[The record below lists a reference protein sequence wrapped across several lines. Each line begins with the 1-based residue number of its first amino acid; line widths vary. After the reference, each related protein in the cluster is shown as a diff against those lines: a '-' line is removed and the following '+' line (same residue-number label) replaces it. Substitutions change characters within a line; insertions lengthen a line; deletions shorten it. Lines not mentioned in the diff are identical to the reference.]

1 MLIAKGRCLVNLRS
15 QAAVLLGKADE
26 DIYLAQALI
35 ADTKISDDLWGFHA
49 QQAAEKLFKSLLAS
63 QEITFPYTHQ
73 ISLLT
78 DLLEDHGFDL
88 EEKYLSLISLTA
100 YAAGLRYS
108 FADSSQSTPLDR
120 PAILRIIAALRDFVR
135 KSF

>member
-1 MLIAKGRCLVNLRS
+1 MNLRS
-15 QAAVLLGKADE
+15 QAEVLLGKADE
-26 DIYLAQALI
+26 DLYLAQALV
-35 ADTKISDDLWGFHA
+35 ADTRMSDDLWGFHA

-63 QEITFPYTHQ
+63 REITFPYNHQ

-88 EEKYLSLISLTA
+88 DEKYLSLISLTA

-108 FADSSQSTPLDR
+108 FAHSSQSAPLDR
-120 PAILRIIAALRDFVR
+120 SAILTIIIALREFVR

>member
-1 MLIAKGRCLVNLRS
+1 MNLRS
-15 QAAVLLGKADE
+15 QAEVLLGKADE
-26 DIYLAQALI
+26 DLYLAQALV
-35 ADTKISDDLWGFHA
+35 ADTRMSDDLWGFHA

-63 QEITFPYTHQ
+63 REITFPYTHQ

-88 EEKYLSLISLTA
+88 DEKYLSLISLTA

-108 FADSSQSTPLDR
+108 FADSSQSAPLDR
-120 PAILRIIAALRDFVR
+120 SAILTIIIALREFVR